1 MDKSITKQTE
11 LEFNGNITLN
21 KLNIYTGRLNTI
33 FPLISTGSNTFQIV
47 ASLIY
52 NSNSLKSDFSFKKI
66 GLIPY
71 I

>member
-52 NSNSLKSDFSFKKI
+52 NSSSLKSEF
-66 GLIPY
+66 
-71 I
+71 